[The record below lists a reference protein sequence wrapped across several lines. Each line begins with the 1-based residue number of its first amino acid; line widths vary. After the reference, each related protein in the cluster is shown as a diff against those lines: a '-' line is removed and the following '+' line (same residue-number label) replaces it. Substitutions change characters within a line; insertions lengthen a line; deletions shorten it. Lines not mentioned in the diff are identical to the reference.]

1 MHDDNDN
8 VDKMNPSPNQVAPA
22 AAANNNSA
30 EELSALRAEVER
42 LEIAA
47 QESRLAQQSKHN
59 AELADIRG
67 QFDESE
73 RRIRAYEMDVQ
84 VSQSDQVFFL
94 AAEVTMIIVI
104 RARRQE

>member
-1 MHDDNDN
+1 M
-8 VDKMNPSPNQVAPA
+8 
-22 AAANNNSA
+22 
-30 EELSALRAEVER
+30 ER

-73 RRIRAYEMDVQ
+73 RRVRAYEMDVQ
-84 VSQSDQVFFL
+84 VSQSDAQ
-94 AAEVTMIIVI
+94 IILFGH
-104 RARRQE
+104 

>member
-1 MHDDNDN
+1 
-8 VDKMNPSPNQVAPA
+8 MNPNQVGAPA
-22 AAANNNSA
+22 AAAANNSA

-73 RRIRAYEMDVQ
+73 RRVRAYAMDVQ
-84 VSQSDQVFFL
+84 VSQSTCSRRD
-94 AAEVTMIIVI
+94 AARSV
-104 RARRQE
+104 A

>member
-1 MHDDNDN
+1 
-8 VDKMNPSPNQVAPA
+8 MNPNQVGAPA

-73 RRIRAYEMDVQ
+73 RRVRAYEMDVQ
-84 VSQSDQVFFL
+84 VSQSLLSELEGRSTGVVIKL
-94 AAEVTMIIVI
+94 VVNREVALILL
-104 RARRQE
+104 

>member
-1 MHDDNDN
+1 
-8 VDKMNPSPNQVAPA
+8 MNPNQVAAPA